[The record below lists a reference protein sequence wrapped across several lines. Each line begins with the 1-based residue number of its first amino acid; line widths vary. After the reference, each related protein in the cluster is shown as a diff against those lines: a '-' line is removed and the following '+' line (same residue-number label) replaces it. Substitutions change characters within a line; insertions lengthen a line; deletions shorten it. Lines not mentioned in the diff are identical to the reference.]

1 MSVVNNN
8 AALSFVRSARFR
20 IGEAFA
26 HPKTTVQV
34 CQKKCH
40 VSETNPK
47 SGQHLMVALELTISR
62 TYLIFEKIYKLN
74 TTGNLICLLL

>member
-1 MSVVNNN
+1 MSVVNND
-8 AALSFVRSARFR
+8 AALSFVMSARFI

-26 HPKTTVQV
+26 HPKNTVQV
-34 CQKKCH
+34 CQEKKKKSH

-62 TYLIFEKIYKLN
+62 TYLIFEKSTSL
-74 TTGNLICLLL
+74 TLLVT

>member
-1 MSVVNNN
+1 MSVVNND
-8 AALSFVRSARFR
+8 AALSFVMSARFI

-26 HPKTTVQV
+26 HPKNTVQV
-34 CQKKCH
+34 CQEKKKSH

-62 TYLIFEKIYKLN
+62 TYLIFEKSTSL
-74 TTGNLICLLL
+74 TLLVT